1 VGKKVSYCASKAVF
15 ALARHMLFQASMAEP
30 RPTRITLPAELGI
43 QAWLEDCAQ
52 GYLAGTRAGRPAGA
66 SPPRELLE
74 NEVLRAESIRYT
86 VQLLVAERCA
96 LAATAGLINAAPW
109 ESCKRYLATQ
119 VLDEARHVE
128 VFTERLYELGV
139 DPAELDDK
147 IGEYAHPDLLGLSE
161 LVLERV
167 HRGDVLA
174 GLLGQG
180 IVLDEI
186 AAATYEMLE
195 SSVAVLDPA
204 FSHAVGGILRDE
216 RRHTDVAER
225 LIREL
230 LTTRPEKKVQLAKLQ
245 RELTGLVVRTF
256 QDAFRENPLPE
267 EFRRVANAL
276 RSEGHANGSS
286 EIRWAG
292 IDLLASD
299 ASELEKALIKTVRE
313 RLKTRFQSLGMES
326 YTTPFV

>member
-1 VGKKVSYCASKAVF
+1 
-15 ALARHMLFQASMAEP
+15 MAER
-30 RPTRITLPAELGI
+30 RPTRIALPTELGI
-43 QAWLEDCAQ
+43 QSWLEGCAQ
-52 GYLAGTRAGRPAGA
+52 GYLAGTKTGRPPGA
-66 SPPRELLE
+66 TPPHELLE

-128 VFTERLYELGV
+128 IFTERLYELGV
-139 DPAELDDK
+139 EPVELDDR
-147 IGEYAHPDLLGLSE
+147 ILEYAHPDLLGLSE

-174 GLLGQG
+174 GLVGQG

-195 SSVAVLDPA
+195 GSVAVLDPA
-204 FSHAVGGILRDE
+204 FSHAIGGILRDE

-230 LTTRPEKKVQLAKLQ
+230 LTTHPEKKVELAKLQ
-245 RELTGLVVRTF
+245 REMTGLIVRTF
-256 QDAFRENPLPE
+256 KDAFRENPMPE
-267 EFRRVANAL
+267 EFRRVAAEL
-276 RSEGHANGSS
+276 RREGQAD
-286 EIRWAG
+286 EVRWGG
-292 IDLLASD
+292 IDLLSSD
-299 ASELEKALIKTVRE
+299 ALEMEQALLHAVGE
-313 RLKTRFQSLGMES
+313 RLKTRFQGFGMES
-326 YTTPFV
+326 YTTAFV

>member
-1 VGKKVSYCASKAVF
+1 
-15 ALARHMLFQASMAEP
+15 MAER
-30 RPTRITLPAELGI
+30 RPARITLPADLGI
-43 QAWLEDCAQ
+43 QSWLESCAQ
-52 GYLAGTRAGRPAGA
+52 GYLAGTKAGRPADA
-66 SPPRELLE
+66 SPAREILE
-74 NEVLRAESIRYT
+74 NEVLRGESIRYT

-139 DPAELDDK
+139 KPDALDDT
-147 IGEYAHPDLLGLSE
+147 IHQYAHPDLLGLSE

-174 GLLGQG
+174 GLVGQG

-195 SSVAVLDPA
+195 QSVAVLDPA
-204 FSHAVGGILRDE
+204 FSHAIGGILRDE

-230 LTTRPEKKVQLAKLQ
+230 LTTHPEKKVQLAKLQ
-245 RELTGLVVRTF
+245 REMTGLMVRTF
-256 QDAFRENPLPE
+256 EDAFRENPMPE

-276 RSEGHANGSS
+276 REEGRVGGASEV
-286 EIRWAG
+286 RWAG

-299 ASELEKALIKTVRE
+299 AREMEEALLHAVGE
-313 RLKTRFQSLGMES
+313 RLKSRFQGFGMES
-326 YTTPFV
+326 YTTTFV

>member
-1 VGKKVSYCASKAVF
+1 MRFAWHAVCSAF
-15 ALARHMLFQASMAEP
+15 GSMAQ
-30 RPTRITLPAELGI
+30 RRSSHIALPPDLGI
-43 QAWLEDCAQ
+43 QGWLESCAQ
-52 GYLAGTRAGRPAGA
+52 GYLAGTKGGRPPDA

-96 LAATAGLINAAPW
+96 LAAAAGLINAAPW

-139 DPAELDDK
+139 EPGELDDK
-147 IGEYAHPDLLGLSE
+147 IHEYAHPDLLGLSE

-174 GLLGQG
+174 GLVGQG

-195 SSVAVLDPA
+195 QSVAVLDPA
-204 FSHAVGGILRDE
+204 FSHAIGGILRDE

-230 LTTRPEKKVQLAKLQ
+230 LTTHPEKKVELAKLQ
-245 RELTGLVVRTF
+245 REMTGLIVRTF
-256 QDAFRENPLPE
+256 ADAFRENPMPE
-267 EFRRVANAL
+267 EFRRVASAL
-276 RSEGHANGSS
+276 RDEGRAVGASEV
-286 EIRWAG
+286 RWAG
-292 IDLLASD
+292 IDLLASG
-299 ASELEKALIKTVRE
+299 ALEMEKALLHAVGE
-313 RLKTRFQSLGMES
+313 RLKSRFQRFGMES
-326 YTTPFV
+326 YATVFV

>member
-1 VGKKVSYCASKAVF
+1 
-15 ALARHMLFQASMAEP
+15 MAER
-30 RPTRITLPAELGI
+30 RPNRIALPADLGI
-43 QAWLEDCAQ
+43 QAWLDSCAQ
-52 GYLAGTRAGRPAGA
+52 GYLAGTKGGRPAGA

-74 NEVLRAESIRYT
+74 NEVLRGESIRYT

-139 DPAELDDK
+139 DPGELDDK
-147 IGEYAHPDLLGLSE
+147 ILEYAHPDLLGLSE

-174 GLLGQG
+174 GLVGQG

-204 FSHAVGGILRDE
+204 FSHAIGGILRDE

-230 LTTRPEKKVQLAKLQ
+230 LTTHPEKKVQLAKLQ
-245 RELTGLVVRTF
+245 REMTGLMVRTF
-256 QDAFRENPLPE
+256 EDAFRENPMPE

-276 RSEGHANGSS
+276 REEGRANGAS

-292 IDLLASD
+292 IDLLVSD
-299 ASELEKALIKTVRE
+299 AREMEKALLNAVST
-313 RLKTRFQSLGMES
+313 RLRTRFQGFGMES
-326 YTTPFV
+326 YTTSFV

>member
-1 VGKKVSYCASKAVF
+1 
-15 ALARHMLFQASMAEP
+15 MAER
-30 RPTRITLPAELGI
+30 RPTRIALPPELGI
-43 QAWLEDCAQ
+43 QNWLESCAQ
-52 GYLAGTRAGRPAGA
+52 GYLAGTKDGRPPGA
-66 SPPRELLE
+66 TAPRDLLE
-74 NEVLRAESIRYT
+74 NDVLRAESIRYT
-86 VQLLVAERCA
+86 VQLLVAERCS

-139 DPAELDDK
+139 KPAELDDT
-147 IGEYAHPDLLGLSE
+147 IHEYAHPDLLGLSE
-161 LVLERV
+161 LVLDRV

-174 GLLGQG
+174 GLVGQG

-195 SSVAVLDPA
+195 QSIAVLDPA
-204 FSHAVGGILRDE
+204 FSHAIGGILRDE

-230 LTTRPEKKVQLAKLQ
+230 LKSRPEKKVQLAKLQ
-245 RELTGLVVRTF
+245 REMTSLIVRTF
-256 QDAFRENPLPE
+256 ADAFRENPMPE
-267 EFRRVANAL
+267 EFRKVAAAL
-276 RSEGHANGSS
+276 QRSGEVLWG
-286 EIRWAG
+286 G

-299 ASELEKALIKTVRE
+299 ARALEKALMQAAGQ
-313 RLKTRFQSLGMES
+313 RLQARFQRFGMES
-326 YTTPFV
+326 YTTPFA

>member
-1 VGKKVSYCASKAVF
+1 
-15 ALARHMLFQASMAEP
+15 MAD
-30 RPTRITLPAELGI
+30 RRSTRIALPAELGI
-43 QAWLEDCAQ
+43 QTWLESCAQ
-52 GYLAGTRAGRPAGA
+52 GYLAGTKAGRPADS

-74 NEVLRAESIRYT
+74 NQLLRAESIRYT

-139 DPAELDDK
+139 EPGDLDDK
-147 IGEYAHPDLLGLSE
+147 ILEYAHPDLLGLSE

-174 GLLGQG
+174 GLVGQG

-204 FSHAVGGILRDE
+204 FSHAIGGILRDE

-230 LTTRPEKKVQLAKLQ
+230 LITHPEKKVQLAKLQ
-245 RELTGLVVRTF
+245 REMTGLMVRTF
-256 QDAFRENPLPE
+256 EDAFRENPMPE
-267 EFRRVANAL
+267 EFRRVASAL
-276 RSEGHANGSS
+276 REEGRANGAS

-299 ASELEKALIKTVRE
+299 AREMEKALLKSVGA
-313 RLKTRFQSLGMES
+313 RLKTRFQSFGMES
-326 YTTPFV
+326 YTTPFG

>member
-1 VGKKVSYCASKAVF
+1 
-15 ALARHMLFQASMAEP
+15 MADR
-30 RPTRITLPAELGI
+30 RPSRISLPADLGI
-43 QAWLEDCAQ
+43 QSWLESCAQ
-52 GYLAGTRAGRPAGA
+52 GYLAGTKTGRPSGA
-66 SPPRELLE
+66 APPHDLLE
-74 NEVLRAESIRYT
+74 NDVLRAESIRYT

-139 DPAELDDK
+139 EPAALDDT
-147 IGEYAHPDLLGLSE
+147 IHQYAHPDLLGLSE

-174 GLLGQG
+174 GLVGQG

-186 AAATYEMLE
+186 ATATYEMLE
-195 SSVAVLDPA
+195 QSVAVLDPA
-204 FSHAVGGILRDE
+204 FAHAIGGILRDE

-230 LTTRPEKKVQLAKLQ
+230 LTTHPEKKVELAKLQ
-245 RELTGLVVRTF
+245 REMTGLMVRTF
-256 QDAFRENPLPE
+256 ADAFRENPMPE
-267 EFRRVANAL
+267 EFRRVAAAL
-276 RSEGHANGSS
+276 RDEGRAGGAT

-299 ASELEKALIKTVRE
+299 ALEMEKALIQAVGVRL
-313 RLKTRFQSLGMES
+313 RGRFQGFGMES

>member
-1 VGKKVSYCASKAVF
+1 
-15 ALARHMLFQASMAEP
+15 MADR
-30 RPTRITLPAELGI
+30 RPTRIALPAELGV
-43 QAWLEDCAQ
+43 QSWLESCAQ
-52 GYLAGTRAGRPAGA
+52 GYLAGTKAGRPAGA
-66 SPPRELLE
+66 EPPRELLE
-74 NEVLRAESIRYT
+74 NKVLRGESIRYT

-139 DPAELDDK
+139 EPSELDDK
-147 IGEYAHPDLLGLSE
+147 ILEYAHPDLLGLSE

-174 GLLGQG
+174 GLVGQG

-204 FSHAVGGILRDE
+204 FSHAIGGILRDE

-225 LIREL
+225 LIRDL
-230 LTTRPEKKVQLAKLQ
+230 LTTHPEKKVQLAKLQ
-245 RELTGLVVRTF
+245 REMTALMVRTF
-256 QDAFRENPLPE
+256 QDAFRENPMPE

-276 RSEGHANGSS
+276 GEEGRERGAR

-299 ASELEKALIKTVRE
+299 AREMEEALLNSVRV
-313 RLKTRFQSLGMES
+313 RLKTRFQGFGMES
-326 YTTPFV
+326 YTTPLV

>member
-1 VGKKVSYCASKAVF
+1 MVERPS
-15 ALARHMLFQASMAEP
+15 ARIVLSP
-30 RPTRITLPAELGI
+30 DLGV
-43 QAWLEDCAQ
+43 QGWLEGCAQ
-52 GYLAGTRAGRPAGA
+52 GYLAGTKTGRPPNAA
-66 SPPRELLE
+66 PPHELLE
-74 NEVLRAESIRYT
+74 NEVLRSESVRYT

-96 LAATAGLINAAPW
+96 LAATAGLVNAAPW

-128 VFTERLYELGV
+128 VFTERLYELGLAP
-139 DPAELDDK
+139 DELDGK
-147 IGEYAHPDLLGLSE
+147 ILEYAHPDLLGLSE

-174 GLLGQG
+174 GLVGQG

-186 AAATYEMLE
+186 AAATYEMLA

-204 FSHAVGGILRDE
+204 FSHAIGGILRDE

-230 LTTRPEKKVQLAKLQ
+230 LTSHPEKKVQLAKLQ
-245 RELTGLVVRTF
+245 REMTGLIVRTF
-256 QDAFRENPLPE
+256 ADAFRENPMPAEL
-267 EFRRVANAL
+267 RRVAAGL
-276 RSEGHANGSS
+276 HRDGAVL
-286 EIRWAG
+286 WAG

-299 ASELEKALIKTVRE
+299 ALEMEKALLHTVST
-313 RLKTRFQSLGMES
+313 RLQARFQRFGMES
-326 YTTPFV
+326 YATPFA